1 MQKFYKHL
9 FTESRKS
16 SISTKNSKSIF
27 EYSQTLSPLN
37 TLNILKYTNTL
48 FSIVMMS
55 HHLKIKS
62 VKCNKVSSHTFKCVI
77 LNIKCR
83 SSKAVLKCQMQ
94 KNPFPSAHAKKG
106 AFSHNYMKLRI
117 MWHFQS
123 KHLLHFQ
130 VSICS
135 TFKTKAKYTLLPW
148 HFITVSI

>member
-94 KNPFPSAHAKKG
+94 KKTFSFSSCKKRSIFSQLHEIKNHVAFLEQTPFTHS
-106 AFSHNYMKLRI
+106 S
-117 MWHFQS
+117 Q
-123 KHLLHFQ
+123 HLFNIQ
-130 VSICS
+130 NKS
-135 TFKTKAKYTLLPW
+135 
-148 HFITVSI
+148 